1 MAIKTRDLLLI
12 HGAWQGA
19 WAWSYLIP
27 ELQKLGFRCHAVDMP
42 GNGNGPDDTPPEKV
56 SMELY
61 MTFLRAELDRIGEDV
76 VVIGHSSGGIL
87 ASQLGE
93 LEPRRVKA
101 IIYVAGMM
109 LPSRMRFA
117 ELVEELKDEYPEV
130 LGIVPYLD
138 WSKDGETSTV
148 RKGAGQ
154 KIFLQDCPPK
164 IANAAAKNLKP
175 HPQRGRDIFARLT
188 KRNFGRIPRAYVE
201 ATLDQSVVQAA
212 QRRMQ
217 ELVPG
222 ARHYE
227 IDSGHAPLVSRPV
240 ELAAM
245 IDDAV
250 RNL

>member
-1 MAIKTRDLLLI
+1 MAIKTRELLLI

-19 WAWSYLIP
+19 WAWGFLIP
-27 ELQKLGFRCHAVDMP
+27 ELEKLGFNCHAVDMP
-42 GNGNGPDDTPPEKV
+42 GNGNGPDNTPPEKV
-56 SMELY
+56 SMDLY
-61 MTFLRAELDRIGEDV
+61 MEFLQGELDRIGEDV
-76 VVIGHSSGGIL
+76 VVIGHSSGGII

-109 LPSRMRFA
+109 LPSKMKFA
-117 ELVEELKDEYPEV
+117 QVVEDLVEAHPEV
-130 LGIVPYLD
+130 VGIVPHLD
-138 WSKDGETSTV
+138 WSEDGETSTV
-148 RKGAGQ
+148 KKGAGQ

-164 IANAAAKNLKP
+164 IANAAAKKLTP
-175 HPQRGRDIFARLT
+175 HPQRGRDICARLT

-201 ATLDQSVVQAA
+201 ATLDQSVTQAA
-212 QRRMQ
+212 QKYMQ

-222 ARHYE
+222 AKHYE

-245 IDDAV
+245 IEDAAGT
-250 RNL
+250 L